1 MGYHVP
7 VQLNYQWLRYQSIS
21 SERCK
26 QHVYLED
33 DDDDDDDDNDNANDD
48 QIVAIMA
55 TVHIDSGF
63 QLTWKT
69 WKTPGILC

>member
-1 MGYHVP
+1 
-7 VQLNYQWLRYQSIS
+7 
-21 SERCK
+21 
-26 QHVYLED
+26 VYLED